1 VNYPENFNGMMTM
14 TETVSWLIAQQSDG
28 YGESGGRWLLDKDEF
43 IIGRRPP
50 ADLILSNSLVSRRH
64 ARIVQRDWASWIKD
78 LASRN
83 GVFVNGEPVGA
94 TPVRLEDGDLIV
106 IAGVVSLTYHDP
118 SATRAGPRLGKL
130 TGIWID
136 PANDDAWVDA
146 VRLEPPLSLSQ
157 LALLRLLYTRLDQ
170 PVSNGE
176 IVAAVWPDED
186 PAGVSKQ
193 ALDGL
198 IKRLR
203 KRLRDA
209 SPGRDHIQVVRG
221 YGLKLVEL

>member
-1 VNYPENFNGMMTM
+1 MLTRFKGVVAV
-14 TETVSWLIAQQSDG
+14 TEIVPWLMGQQSDRAT
-28 YGESGGRWLLDKDEF
+28 GEAGRWLLDKEEF

-50 ADLILSNSLVSRRH
+50 ADLILSHSLISRRH
-64 ARIVQRDWASWIKD
+64 ARIVQRDWASWIED
-78 LASRN
+78 LGSRN
-83 GVFVNGEPVGA
+83 GTFVNGRPLGA

-106 IAGVVSLTYHDP
+106 IAGAVSLTYHDP

-130 TGIWID
+130 TGVWID
-136 PANDDAWVDA
+136 EEYDVVWVDA
-146 VRLEPPLSLSQ
+146 VQVKPPLSPAQ
-157 LALLRLLYTRLDQ
+157 LALLRLLYARIGQ
-170 PVSNGE
+170 PVSNAE
-176 IVAAVWPDED
+176 IIAAVWPDVD

-209 SPGRDHIQVVRG
+209 SPEHDYIQVVRG
-221 YGLKLVEL
+221 YGLKLADAP